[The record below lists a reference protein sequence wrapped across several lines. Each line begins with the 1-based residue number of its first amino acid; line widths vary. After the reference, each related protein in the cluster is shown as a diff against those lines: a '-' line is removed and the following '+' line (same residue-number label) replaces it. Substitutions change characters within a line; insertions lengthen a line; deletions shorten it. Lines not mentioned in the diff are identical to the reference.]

1 LQYQTSIVLLCVV
14 GPTQRELKTAIDLN
28 KQIYVF
34 IERSVHAEYRTYQA
48 NKDVKGFKPTSVDD
62 AKVFEIVD
70 EVYALP
76 VGNLA

>member
-1 LQYQTSIVLLCVV
+1 MV